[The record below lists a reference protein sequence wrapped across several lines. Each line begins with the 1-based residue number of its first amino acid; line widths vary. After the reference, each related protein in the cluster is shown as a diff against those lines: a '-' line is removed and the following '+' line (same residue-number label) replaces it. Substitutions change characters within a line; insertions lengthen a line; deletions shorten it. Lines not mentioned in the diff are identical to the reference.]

1 MGVPCHLPSNLGLR
15 LRPQSSPI
23 HTPLLTASPR
33 SSNSIRWSTVKCS
46 TNPEQQEA
54 GGLKKAL
61 SKIVDD
67 RVEELLLKD
76 ENKELLDKLNK
87 ASERVELAREELA
100 NIQRQEIEALQMRDY
115 VDQLETRASQI
126 AECQK
131 EVLEARK
138 ILEQAEDSLESNV
151 DALQTEERLESVKA
165 ALISGLVGTLAAVPI
180 YLSQLDVSPQLLLQ
194 LGISFASCALFGVT
208 FRYAVRRD
216 LDNIQLKTGTAA
228 AFAFVKGLA
237 TLGAASPLELNSES
251 LLSHA
256 IDAAVFVSQDLL
268 IFVFAAVSLDF
279 CFKTRV
285 ISPFPIKP
293 PQ

>member
-1 MGVPCHLPSNLGLR
+1 MAVPCHLHSNLGLR
-15 LRPQSSPI
+15 LRPGTSVIQS
-23 HTPLLTASPR
+23 PLLTASPR
-33 SSNSIRWSTVKCS
+33 ISNSIRWPTVRCG

-54 GGLKKAL
+54 L
-61 SKIVDD
+61 SKIVED
-67 RVEELLLKD
+67 RVEELLQKD

-87 ASERVELAREELA
+87 ASKRVELAREELA
-100 NIQRQEIEALQMRDY
+100 NIQRQEMEALRMRDY
-115 VDQLETRASQI
+115 VNQLETRASQI

-138 ILEQAEDSLESNV
+138 ILEEAEASLDCNA
-151 DALQTEERLESVKA
+151 DALQKEERLESVKA
-165 ALISGLVGTLAAVPI
+165 ALISGLVGTVAAAPI

-194 LGISFASCALFGVT
+194 LGISFATCALFGVT
-208 FRYAVRRD
+208 FRYAVRQD

-237 TLGAASPLELNSES
+237 TLGATSPLELNSES

-256 IDAAVFVSQDLL
+256 LDAAFFVSQDLL
-268 IFVFAAVSLDF
+268 VFVFAAVTLDF

-285 ISPFPIKP
+285 ISPFPIKLLD
-293 PQ
+293 

>member
-1 MGVPCHLPSNLGLR
+1 WP
-15 LRPQSSPI
+15 
-23 HTPLLTASPR
+23 
-33 SSNSIRWSTVKCS
+33 TVRCG

-54 GGLKKAL
+54 L
-61 SKIVDD
+61 SKIVED
-67 RVEELLLKD
+67 RVEELLQKD

-87 ASERVELAREELA
+87 ASKRVELAREELA
-100 NIQRQEIEALQMRDY
+100 NIQRQEMEALRMRDY
-115 VDQLETRASQI
+115 I

-138 ILEQAEDSLESNV
+138 ILEEAEASLDCNA
-151 DALQTEERLESVKA
+151 DALQKEERLESVKA
-165 ALISGLVGTLAAVPI
+165 ALISGLVGTVAAAPI

-194 LGISFASCALFGVT
+194 LGISFATCALFGVT
-208 FRYAVRRD
+208 FRYAVRQD

-237 TLGAASPLELNSES
+237 TLGATSPLELNSES

-256 IDAAVFVSQDLL
+256 LDAAFFVSQDLL
-268 IFVFAAVSLDF
+268 VFVFAAVTLDF

-285 ISPFPIKP
+285 ISPFPIKLLD
-293 PQ
+293 

>member
-1 MGVPCHLPSNLGLR
+1 MAVPCHHLHSNLGLR
-15 LRPQSSPI
+15 LRPGTSVIQS
-23 HTPLLTASPR
+23 PLLTASPR
-33 SSNSIRWSTVKCS
+33 TSNSIRWPTVRCG

-54 GGLKKAL
+54 L
-61 SKIVDD
+61 SKIVED
-67 RVEELLLKD
+67 RVEELLQKD

-100 NIQRQEIEALQMRDY
+100 NIQRQEMEALRMRDY
-115 VDQLETRASQI
+115 VNQLETRASQI

-138 ILEQAEDSLESNV
+138 ILEEAEASLDCNA
-151 DALQTEERLESVKA
+151 DALQKEERLESVKA
-165 ALISGLVGTLAAVPI
+165 ALISGLVGTVAAAPI

-194 LGISFASCALFGVT
+194 LGISFATCALFGVT

-237 TLGAASPLELNSES
+237 TLGATSPLELNSES

-256 IDAAVFVSQDLL
+256 LDAAFFVSQDLL
-268 IFVFAAVSLDF
+268 VFVFAAVTLDF

-285 ISPFPIKP
+285 ISPFPIKLLD
-293 PQ
+293 